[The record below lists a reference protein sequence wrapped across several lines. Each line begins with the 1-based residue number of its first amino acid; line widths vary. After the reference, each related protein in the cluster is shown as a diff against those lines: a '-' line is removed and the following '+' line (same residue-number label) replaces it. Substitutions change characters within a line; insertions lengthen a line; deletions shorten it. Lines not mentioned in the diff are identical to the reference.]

1 MLTYIT
7 RRLVISIPTLFGI
20 TVLAFLALS
29 LAPGDPVTAR
39 VSPEILAQMTPDQ
52 FARLR
57 HDLGLDD
64 PLPVRY
70 FIWLG
75 GILQGDLGFSV
86 VNNRP
91 VAEDIQARIGP
102 TLLLMSTSMVIGVVL
117 GIVLGVISGIKQY
130 SWLDYLTTGFSV
142 SFIAIPGFV
151 VGLAMIYI
159 LGASLKLLPTTGM
172 TTIGEPF
179 SYGDLVL
186 HMIMPVTLLAV
197 NLAAQFA
204 RYTRAS
210 VLEVLGSEFVT
221 TARSKGLRATRVL
234 WRHAFRNALIPIITV
249 VGLTLPDLVAGAV
262 ITETLFGWQGMGQL
276 AVKAAAGR
284 DAALLMGVILVLA
297 TGVLIANLITDIA
310 YAVADP
316 RVRLGEQN

>member
-1 MLTYIT
+1 MLTYVT
-7 RRLVISIPTLFGI
+7 RRMIISIPTLFGI

-52 FARLR
+52 LARLR
-57 HDLGLDD
+57 RDLGLDD

-70 FIWLG
+70 LIWLG

-102 TLLLMSTSMVIGVVL
+102 TLLLMSTSMVIGVAL
-117 GIVLGVISGIKQY
+117 GIVLGVVSGIKQY
-130 SWLDYLTTGFSV
+130 SWLDYLMTGFSV

-159 LGASLKLLPTTGM
+159 LGASLKVLPTTGM
-172 TTIGEPF
+172 TTIGKPF
-179 SYGDLVL
+179 SFGDLVL

-210 VLEVLGSEFVT
+210 ILEVLGSEFVT

-297 TGVLIANLITDIA
+297 TGVLVANLITDIA

-316 RVRLGEQN
+316 RVRLGGRN